1 MRTLQA
7 QLQDIADWI
16 AGMDLDPEPTMAD
29 FAEGALQAAWRA
41 VHSRAWT
48 GDSYSFKMACLAEL
62 IPAMAGYP
70 NGPALCERIKR
81 VIPSTKERP
90 FPSLEEIADTL
101 QPVSWLWQPW
111 LPLGMI
117 TLLAAQ
123 QGTGKSMLALDLA
136 RRIIE
141 GEPWPDG
148 APMTRPGAN
157 VIYVDG
163 ERIPSVH
170 NDRAVAWKMPRRQ
183 LYMLLAD
190 EEDGLL
196 ALESEKYQE
205 TLAQMV
211 FRLEPA
217 LVIIDSL
224 GAVLSRG
231 ENGVEDVRALL
242 GFLAGLAQAHGC
254 AVLILHHLRKSN
266 GQMGLFDTIDMN
278 DVRGSG
284 HITAMSRVAWG
295 LKTVQTAQKADPNGP
310 RSLHVIK
317 SNLSRLPKALG
328 VVLEPI
334 PGDEENARVV
344 YDEDA
349 PQAYE
354 EPTERDAAAD
364 WLLAFLAEAAE
375 PVAPKDVIEAAEK
388 AGYKR
393 RMIYQVR
400 EDLNEAVVNTKGRR
414 HPANKW
420 ALAEDAAAD
429 DAAELNE

>member
-16 AGMDLDPEPTMAD
+16 AGVGFDPEPTMAD
-29 FAEGALQAAWRA
+29 FTEGALQAAWRA
-41 VHSRAWT
+41 VYNRAWNEDPHT
-48 GDSYSFKMACLAEL
+48 YKMACLAEL

-70 NGPALCERIKR
+70 NGPALCQRIQR
-81 VIPSTKERP
+81 VIPSSTERP

-111 LPLGMI
+111 LPLGML

-148 APMTRPGAN
+148 SQQTRPGAN

-170 NDRAVAWKMPRRQ
+170 NERAVAWKMPRRQ

-205 TLAQMV
+205 LLAQMV
-211 FRLEPA
+211 YRLQPA

-242 GFLAGLAQAHGC
+242 GFLAGMAQAQGC

-266 GQMGLFDTIDMN
+266 GQMNLFDTIDMN

-328 VVLEPI
+328 VILEPI

-349 PQAYE
+349 PLAYE
-354 EPTERDAAAD
+354 EPTERDAAGD
-364 WLLAFLAEAAE
+364 WLLAYLEEAGE
-375 PVAPKDVIEAAEK
+375 PVAPKTVVAAAQE
-388 AGYKR
+388 AGYS
-393 RMIYQVR
+393 RMTIYRAQ
-400 EDLNEAVVNTKGRR
+400 EELGAVIVNTKGRK

-420 ALAEDAAAD
+420 TLASETD
-429 DAAELNE
+429 ETLVE

>member
-16 AGMDLDPEPTMAD
+16 AGMELDPEPKAED
-29 FAEGALQAAWRA
+29 FSEGALRAAWRA
-41 VHSRAWT
+41 VHNRAWT
-48 GDSYSFKMACLAEL
+48 GDQWSFRAACMAEL
-62 IPAMAGYP
+62 VPAMAGYP
-70 NGPALCERIKR
+70 GGPALCDRITR
-81 VIPSTKERP
+81 VIPSTNQQP

-111 LPLGMI
+111 LPLGML

-141 GEPWPDG
+141 GEQWPDG

-183 LYMLLAD
+183 LYMLLAA

-344 YDEDA
+344 YDQDA

-354 EPTERDAAAD
+354 EPTEKDAAAD
-364 WLLAFLAEAAE
+364 WLLAVLAEAGE
-375 PVAPKDVIEAAEK
+375 PVAPKAVIEAAEK
-388 AGYKR
+388 AGYNR
-393 RMIYQVR
+393 RMIYRAR
-400 EDLNEAVVNTKGRR
+400 EDLSAAIANTKGRR

-420 ALAEDAAAD
+420 ALTENVATEDV
-429 DAAELNE
+429 AELSE